1 MSGETRRPIA
11 LLIVA
16 LLAAGVA
23 HAAAKPV
30 YRWVDEN
37 GQVHYGDK
45 VQPSESKRGRETLN
59 RNGIVSKVVPRE
71 LTGDELVQA
80 QNRRAA
86 EKAAAEA
93 QQQRLVYDRALLQSF
108 NNVAELQATREERL
122 ASIEARQLVAESVV
136 QENEK
141 TLADLRSRSGDKP
154 AEGPLK
160 TQIES
165 FESSL
170 IDNMQVVRKL
180 RDEQAAAVAKYAYD
194 IERFKAL
201 RAGTIR
207 QGD

>member
-11 LLIVA
+11 LLIMA
-16 LLAAGVA
+16 LLATSVADAAG
-23 HAAAKPV
+23 KPV
-30 YRWVDEN
+30 YRWVDEK

-45 VQPSESKRGRETLN
+45 VLPSESKQGRETIN
-59 RNGIVSKVVPRE
+59 RNGIVSKVIPRE

-108 NNVAELQATREERL
+108 NTVAELQAMREERL
-122 ASIEARQLVAESVV
+122 ASVEARQLLAEKAV
-136 QENEK
+136 QDNEK
-141 TLADLRSRSGDKP
+141 TLADLRSRSGDKAP
-154 AEGPLK
+154 EGPLK
-160 TQIES
+160 VQIET
-165 FESSL
+165 FEASL
-170 IDNMQVVRKL
+170 IDNLQLVRKL
-180 RDEQAAAVAKYAYD
+180 RDEHGATVAKYAYD
-194 IERFKAL
+194 MDRFKAL